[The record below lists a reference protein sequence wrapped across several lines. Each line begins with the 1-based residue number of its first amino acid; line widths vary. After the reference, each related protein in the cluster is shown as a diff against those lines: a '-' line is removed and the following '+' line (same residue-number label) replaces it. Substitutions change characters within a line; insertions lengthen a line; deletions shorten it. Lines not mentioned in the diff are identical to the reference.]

1 MLKTIKVDTENGTL
15 SNHGEV
21 NHSAFYNDGTTSS
34 WWSGTTSIKRSI
46 FMGDF
51 VYAFSSGGATVHR
64 IDDLQM
70 MVELELPGNQ
80 PVVYHYEVEDEAE
93 AASPEPTK

>member
-1 MLKTIKVDTENGTL
+1 
-15 SNHGEV
+15 
-21 NHSAFYNDGTTSS
+21 
-34 WWSGTTSIKRSI
+34 
-46 FMGDF
+46 MGDF